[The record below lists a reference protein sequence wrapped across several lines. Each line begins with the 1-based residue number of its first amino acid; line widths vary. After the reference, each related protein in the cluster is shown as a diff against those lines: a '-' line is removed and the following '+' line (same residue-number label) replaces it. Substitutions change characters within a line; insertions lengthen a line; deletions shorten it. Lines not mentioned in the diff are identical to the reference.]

1 MSPNHTSPGERTM
14 LRRLLMVMVSVMVV
28 TALSPDAF
36 SAEDISKELQD
47 WVRRLK
53 RGNRTETRCEAALML
68 GYIGDR
74 SVLSDMAE
82 SFGYHPPEFGA
93 SIAEALGRLGGPRAL
108 RVMLTLLRNRYHLQ
122 AWNGEPLRQLGEAV
136 GRIDHK
142 EKKHYQF
149 MRNRYETGC
158 EYSEGKRE
166 PEMLFC
172 MAWYGDDEA
181 VAALVNMMKTGNPAR
196 QHLVAERLGEIGNKK
211 ADEEMC
217 MLVDYSEDQ
226 KLRKIC
232 AISLGRRKAK
242 LAVESLL
249 DAVANKLELEASQ
262 ALGMIGDKEAI
273 PELKPLLLHKSDAVK
288 LNAAFALARLGDRSG
303 VEFARGQLG
312 SKDKLVKAKAAAA
325 LVAAGEEDGPAKLKE
340 AWAPLDA
347 KERYWFIVDNLS
359 GDAWAAPFLKD
370 LAANDKYPGTREA
383 AKAALEKVNK

>member
-1 MSPNHTSPGERTM
+1 MFRKSSRF
-14 LRRLLMVMVSVMVV
+14 LLTVV
-28 TALSPDAF
+28 LLCLLSTELFA
-36 SAEDISKELQD
+36 AEDISKEVKH
-47 WVRRLK
+47 WVKRLK
-53 RGNRTETRCEAALML
+53 RGNRTETRSEAALML

-82 SFGYHPPEFGA
+82 NFHTHPKEFA
-93 SIAEALGRLGGPRAL
+93 ANMAEGLGRLGGPRAL
-108 RVMLTLLRNRYHLQ
+108 RVMLTLIRNRYRLQ
-122 AWNGEPLRQLGEAV
+122 GWNGEPLRQLGEAV

-142 EKKHYQF
+142 ERKQYKL
-149 MRNRYETGC
+149 MRNRYDRGC

-172 MAWYGDDEA
+172 MAWYGDDKA
-181 VAALVNMMKTGNPAR
+181 IAALVNMMKTGNPAR
-196 QHLVAERLGEIGNKK
+196 QHVVAERLGEIGNKK

-232 AISLGRRKAK
+232 AISLGRRKAN

-249 DAVANKLELEASQ
+249 DALANKLELEASQ

-273 PELKPLLLHKSDAVK
+273 PELKPLLLHKSGAVK
-288 LNAAFALARLGDRSG
+288 LNAAFALARLGDKSS

-325 LVAAGEEDGPAKLKE
+325 LVAAGEKDGPAKLKE
-340 AWAPLDA
+340 AWTPLNA
-347 KERYWFIVDNLS
+347 KERYWFIKDHLK
-359 GDAWAAPFLKD
+359 GDAWAVPFLKD
-370 LAANDKYPGTREA
+370 LAASDKYPGTRKA
-383 AKAALEKVNK
+383 AKAALEKANK